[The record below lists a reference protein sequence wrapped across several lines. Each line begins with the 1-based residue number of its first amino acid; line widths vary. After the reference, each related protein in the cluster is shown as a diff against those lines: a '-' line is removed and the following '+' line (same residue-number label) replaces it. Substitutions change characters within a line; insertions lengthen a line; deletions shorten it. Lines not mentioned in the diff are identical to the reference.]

1 MKGHQ
6 FKSWIFEL
14 REILREIKN
23 SHYFLDSWT
32 QFNSV
37 GSFIHIFFHQERFI
51 KLFDPRIW
59 SILLSRNSQGST
71 SNRYF
76 TIKGVILFVVAVLIY
91 RINNRNMVERRNLYL
106 IGLLPIPMNSIG
118 PRNDTLEEAVGSSN
132 INRLIVSLLY
142 LPKGKKISE
151 SCFLN
156 PKESTWVLPI
166 TKKCSMP
173 ESNWGSR
180 WWRNWIGKKRDSSCK
195 ISNETVAGIEILFKE
210 KDIKYLEFLFVYYMD
225 DPIRKDHDWELFDRL
240 SLRKRRNIINLNSG
254 PLFEILVKHWI
265 CYLMPAFREKIPIEV
280 EGFFKQQ
287 GAGSTIQ
294 SNDIEHVSH
303 LFSRNRWA
311 ISLQNCAQFHMWQFR
326 QDLFVSW
333 GKNPPE
339 SDFLR
344 NVSRENLIWL
354 DNVWL
359 VNKDR
364 FFSKVRNVSSNIQY
378 DSTRSSFVQV
388 RDSSQ
393 LKGSSDQSR
402 DHLDSISN
410 EDSEYYTLINQ
421 REIQQL
427 KERSILWDP
436 SFLQTERTE
445 IESDRFPKCLSG
457 YSSMS
462 RLFTEREKQMI
473 NHLLPEEIEEFLGN
487 PTRSVRSFF
496 SDRWSELH
504 LGSNPTERSTR
515 DQKLLK
521 KQQDLSFVP
530 SRRSENKEMVNIFK
544 IITYLQN
551 TVSIHPIS
559 SDPGCDMVPKD
570 EPDMDSSN
578 KISFLNKNPFFDL
591 FHLFHDR
598 NRGGYTLHHDF
609 ESEERFQE
617 MADLFTLSITE
628 PDLVYH
634 KGFAFSIDSY
644 GLDQK
649 QFLNEVFN
657 SRDESKKKSLLV
669 LPPIFYE
676 ENESFYRRIRKKW
689 VRISCGNDLED
700 PKPKI
705 VVFASNNIMEA
716 VNQYR
721 LIRNLIQIQYSTY
734 GYIRNVL
741 NRFFLMNRSDR
752 NFEYG
757 IQRDQIG
764 KDTLNHRTLMKYT
777 INQHLSNLKK
787 SQKRWFDPLIFISRT
802 ERSMNRDPDA
812 YRYKWSN
819 GSKNFQEHLEHF
831 VSEQKSRFQVVFDRL
846 RINQYS
852 IDWSEVIDKKGLS
865 KPLRFFLSKSLLFL
879 SKLLFFLSNSLPFF
893 FVSFGNIPI
902 HRSEIYIYEL
912 KGPNDQ
918 LCNQLLESI
927 GLQIVHLKKWKPFLL
942 DNHDT
947 SQKSKFLINGGT
959 ISPFLFNKIPKWMI
973 DSFHTRNNRRK
984 SFDNT
989 DSYFSMIFHDQD
1001 NWLNP
1006 VKPFHRSSLISSFY
1020 KANRLRFLNNPHH
1033 FCFYCNK
1040 RFPFY
1045 VEKARINNYDF
1056 TYGQF
1061 LNILFIRNKIFSL
1074 CVGKKKHAFWGRDT
1088 ISPIES
1094 QGSNIFIPNDFPQSG
1109 GDETYNL
1116 YKSFHF
1122 PSRSDP
1128 FVRRAIYSI
1137 ADISGTPL
1145 TEGQI
1150 VNFERTYCQP
1160 LSDMNLSDSEGKNL
1174 HQYLNF
1180 NSNMGLIHTPCSENY
1195 LPSEKRKKRSLCLK
1209 KCVEKGQMYRTF
1221 QRDSAF
1227 STLSKWNLFQTYMP
1241 WFLTS
1246 TGYKYLNLIFLDTF
1260 SDLLPI
1266 LSSSP
1271 KFVSIFHDIM
1281 HGSDISWRILQK
1293 KWCLPQWNLI
1303 REISSKCLHNLLLSE
1318 EMIDRNNESPLIS
1331 THLRSPNVREFL
1343 YSILFLLLVAGYL
1356 VRTHL
1361 LFVSRASSEL
1371 QTEFEKVKS
1380 LMIPSSMIELR
1391 KLLDRYP
1398 TSEPNSFWLKNL
1410 FLVALEQLGDSL
1422 EEIRGSA
1429 SGGNMLLGGG
1439 PAYGVKSIRSKKKY
1453 LNINLIDIIDLIS
1466 IIPNPINR
1474 ITFSRNTRH
1483 LSHTSKEI
1491 YSLIRK
1497 RKNVNG
1503 DWIDDKIESWVA
1515 NSDSIDDEEREF
1527 LVQFSTLTTEK
1538 RIDQILLS
1546 LTHSDHLSK
1555 NDSGYQMIEQPG
1567 AIYLRYLVDIHKK
1580 YLMNYEFNTSCLAER
1595 RIFLAHYQTITY
1607 SQTSCGAN
1615 SFHFPSHGKPFSL
1628 RLALSPSRG
1637 ILVIGS
1643 IGTGRSYLVKYLA
1656 TNSYV
1661 PFITVFLNK
1670 FLDNKPKGFLIDDI
1684 DIDDSDDIDDIDIDD
1699 NDIDDSD
1706 DIDASDD
1713 IDRDLDTELELL
1725 TMMNA
1730 LTMDMMPEIDR
1741 FYITLQFEL
1750 AKAMSPCIIWI
1761 PNIHDLDV
1769 NESNYFSLG
1778 LLVNHLSRDCE
1789 RCSTRNILVIAS
1801 THIPQKVDPAL
1812 IAPNKL
1818 NTCIKIR
1825 RLLIP
1830 QQRKHLFTL
1839 SYTRGF
1845 RLEKKMFHTNGF
1857 GSITMGS
1864 NARDLVA
1871 LTNEALSISITQK
1884 KSIIDTNTIR
1894 SVLHRQTWDLR
1905 SQVRSVQDHG
1915 ILFYQIGRAVAQNVL
1930 LSNCPVDPISIY
1942 MKKKSCNEGDSYL
1955 YKWYFELGTS
1965 MKKLTIL
1972 LYLLSCSAGSV
1983 AQDLWSLPGPDEKNG
1998 ITSYGLVENDSDL
2011 VHGLLEVEGALV
2023 GSSRTEKDCS
2033 QFDNDRVTLLL
2044 RPEPRNPLDM
2054 MQNGSCS
2061 ILDQR
2066 FLYEKYESEFEEGEG
2081 EGALDPQ
2088 QIEEDLFNHIVWAP
2102 RIWRPWGFL
2111 FDCIERPN
2119 ELGFPY
2125 WSRSFRGKRIIYDEE
2140 DELQENDSEFLQ
2152 SGTMQYQTRDRSSKE
2167 QGLFRISQFIWD
2179 PADPLFFL
2187 FKDQPFVSVFS
2198 HRELFADEEMSKGL
2212 LTSQTDPPTSI
2223 YKRWFIKKTQEK
2235 HFELLIN
2242 RQRWLRTNS
2251 SLSNGSF
2258 RSNTLSESYQYLS
2271 NLFLSNGTLLDQM
2284 TKTLL
2289 RKRWLFPDEMKIGF
2303 MEQEKDFPFLSR
2315 KDMWP

>member
-32 QFNSV
+32 QFNLV
-37 GSFIHIFFHQERFI
+37 GSFIHVFFHQERFI

-59 SILLSRNSQGST
+59 SILLSRNSRGST

-91 RINNRNMVERRNLYL
+91 RINNRNMVERKNLYL

-118 PRNDTLEEAVGSSN
+118 PRNDTLEDSFWSSN

-166 TKKCSMP
+166 TKKGSMP

-210 KDIKYLEFLFVYYMD
+210 KDLKYLEFLFVYYMD

-265 CYLMPAFREKIPIEV
+265 CYLMSAFREKIPIEV

-303 LFSRNRWA
+303 LFSRNKWA

-333 GKNPPE
+333 GKNPHE

-344 NVSRENLIWL
+344 NVSRENWIWL

-364 FFSKVRNVSSNIQY
+364 VFSKVRNVSSNIQY
-378 DSTRSSFVQV
+378 DSTKSSFVQV
-388 RDSSQ
+388 TDSNQ

-410 EDSEYYTLINQ
+410 EDSEYHTLINQ

-436 SFLQTERTE
+436 SVLQTERTE

-462 RLFTEREKQMI
+462 RLFTEREKQMT

-487 PTRSVRSFF
+487 PTRSIRSFF

-515 DQKLLK
+515 DQKFLK

-559 SDPGCDMVPKD
+559 SDPRCDMVPKD

-657 SRDESKKKSLLV
+657 SRDESKKKSLLA

-676 ENESFYRRIRKKW
+676 ENESFYRRIKKKW
-689 VRISCGNDLED
+689 VQISCGNDLED
-700 PKPKI
+700 PKPKR

-741 NRFFLMNRSDR
+741 NLFFLMNRSDR

-764 KDTLNHRTLMKYT
+764 KDTLNHRTIMKYT

-787 SQKRWFDPLIFISRT
+787 SQKKWFDPLIFISRT

-812 YRYKWSN
+812 YRYKCSN

-831 VSEQKSRFQVVFDRL
+831 VSEQKTRFQVVFDRL
-846 RINQYS
+846 CINQYS
-852 IDWSEVIDKKGLS
+852 IDWSEVIDKKDLS

-927 GLQIVHLKKWKPFLL
+927 GLQIVHLKKWKAFLL
-942 DNHDT
+942 DDHDT

-959 ISPFLFNKIPKWMI
+959 VSPFLFNKIPKWMI

-1033 FCFYCNK
+1033 FSFYCNK
-1040 RFPFY
+1040 RFPFF

-1074 CVGKKKHAFWGRDT
+1074 CVGKKQHAFWGRDT

-1094 QGSNIFIPNDFPQSG
+1094 QVSNIFIPNDFPQSG
-1109 GDETYNL
+1109 DERYNL
-1116 YKSFHF
+1116 DKSFNF

-1128 FVRRAIYSI
+1128 FVRRTIYSI

-1180 NSNMGLIHTPCSENY
+1180 NSNMDLIHTPCSEKY

-1266 LSSSP
+1266 LSSSQ

-1281 HGSDISWRILQK
+1281 HGSDISWRILHK
-1293 KWCLPQWNLI
+1293 KLCLPQWNLI
-1303 REISSKCLHNLLLSE
+1303 SEISSKCLHNLLLSE
-1318 EMIDRNNESPLIS
+1318 EMIHRKNESPS

-1410 FLVALEQLGDSL
+1410 FLVVLEQLGNSL

-1453 LNINLIDIIDLIS
+1453 FNINLIDIIDLIS

-1491 YSLIRK
+1491 YSLIKK

-1555 NDSGYQMIEQPG
+1555 NDSGFQMIEQPG

-1595 RIFLAHYQTITY
+1595 RISLAHYQTITY

-1615 SFHFPSHGKPFSL
+1615 SFHFPSHEKPFSL

-1684 DIDDSDDIDDIDIDD
+1684 DIDDSE
-1699 NDIDDSD
+1699 DIDDSD
-1706 DIDASDD
+1706 DIDASEDIDDSDD

-1730 LTMDMMPEIDR
+1730 LTMDMMSEIDR

-1769 NESNYFSLG
+1769 NESNYLSLG

-1789 RCSTRNILVIAS
+1789 RGSTRNILVIAS

-1830 QQRKHLFTL
+1830 QQRKHFFTL

-1845 RLEKKMFHTNGF
+1845 HLEKKMFHTNGF

-1884 KSIIDTNTIR
+1884 KSILDTNTIR
-1894 SVLHRQTWDLR
+1894 SALHRQTWDLR

-1930 LSNCPVDPISIY
+1930 LSNCPIDPISIY

-2011 VHGLLEVEGALV
+2011 VHGLLEVESALV
-2023 GSSRTEKDCS
+2023 GFSRTEKDCS
-2033 QFDNDRVTLLL
+2033 QFDNDRVILLR

-2111 FDCIERPN
+2111 FDWIERPN

-2223 YKRWFIKKTQEK
+2223 YKGWFIKNTQEK

-2271 NLFLSNGTLLDQM
+2271 NLFLSNGRLLDQM

-2289 RKRWLFPDEMKIGF
+2289 RKRWLFPDEIKIGF
-2303 MEQEKDFPFLSR
+2303 M
-2315 KDMWP
+2315 

>member
-6 FKSWIFEL
+6 FQSWIFEL

-37 GSFIHIFFHQERFI
+37 GSFIRIFFHQERFL
-51 KLFDPRIW
+51 KLLDPRIL

-76 TIKGVILFVVAVLIY
+76 TIRGVILFLVVVLIY
-91 RINNRNMVERRNLYL
+91 RINNRNMVERKNLYL
-106 IGLLPIPMNSIG
+106 RGLLPIPMNSIG
-118 PRNDTLEEAVGSSN
+118 PRNDTLEESVGSSN

-156 PKESTWVLPI
+156 PKDSTWVLPI
-166 TKKCSMP
+166 TKRCSMP

-195 ISNETVAGIEILFKE
+195 ISNETVTGIEILFKE
-210 KDIKYLEFLFVYYMD
+210 KDLKYLEFLFVYYMD

-240 SLRKRRNIINLNSG
+240 SLRKRRNRINLNSG

-265 CYLMPAFREKIPIEV
+265 SYLMSAFREKIPIEV
-280 EGFFKQQ
+280 EGFFKQHFKQ
-287 GAGSTIQ
+287 QRAGSTIQ

-303 LFSRNRWA
+303 FLSRNKRA

-333 GKNPPE
+333 GKNPHE

-344 NVSRENLIWL
+344 NVSRENWIWL

-364 FFSKVRNVSSNIQY
+364 FFRKVRNVSSNIQY

-388 RDSSQ
+388 TDSSQ

-410 EDSEYYTLINQ
+410 EDSEYHTLINQ
-421 REIQQL
+421 REIQPL

-436 SFLQTERTE
+436 SFLQTEGTE

-462 RLFTEREKQMI
+462 RLFAEREKQMI
-473 NHLLPEEIEEFLGN
+473 NHLLPEEIQEFLGN

-530 SRRSENKEMVNIFK
+530 SRRSEKKELVNIFK

-559 SDPGCDMVPKD
+559 SDPGCDRVLKD

-649 QFLNEVFN
+649 QFLNEA
-657 SRDESKKKSLLV
+657 RGESKKKSLLV

-676 ENESFYRRIRKKW
+676 ENESFSRRIRKKW

-721 LIRNLIQIQYSTY
+721 LIRNLIQIQYSTH

-764 KDTLNHRTLMKYT
+764 KDTLNHRTLMKYM

-787 SQKRWFDPLIFISRT
+787 SLKKWFDPLILISRT

-819 GSKNFQEHLEHF
+819 GSKNFQEHF
-831 VSEQKSRFQVVFDRL
+831 VSEQKSRFQIVFDRL

-852 IDWSEVIDKKGLS
+852 IDWSEVIDKKDLS

-893 FVSFGNIPI
+893 CVSFGNIPI
-902 HRSEIYIYEL
+902 HRSEIYINEL

-942 DNHDT
+942 DDHDT
-947 SQKSKFLINGGT
+947 SRKSKLLINGGT
-959 ISPFLFNKIPKWMI
+959 PLLFNKIPKWMI

-984 SFDNT
+984 SFDNA
-989 DSYFSMIFHDQD
+989 DSYFSMIFHNQD

-1020 KANRLRFLNNPHH
+1020 KANQLRFLNNPHH
-1033 FCFYCNK
+1033 FCFYCNT
-1040 RFPFY
+1040 RFPFS
-1045 VEKARINNYDF
+1045 VEKARIKNYDF
-1056 TYGQF
+1056 MYGQF

-1074 CVGKKKHAFWGRDT
+1074 CVGKKKHAFGGRDT

-1094 QGSNIFIPNDFPQSG
+1094 QVSNIFIPNDFPQSG
-1109 GDETYNL
+1109 DETYNL
-1116 YKSFHF
+1116 YKSFRF
-1122 PSRSDP
+1122 PSRYDP
-1128 FVRRAIYSI
+1128 FVRRTIYSI
-1137 ADISGTPL
+1137 ADMFGTPL

-1174 HQYLNF
+1174 HQSL
-1180 NSNMGLIHTPCSENY
+1180 NSNVGLIHTPCSEKY

-1266 LSSSP
+1266 LSSSQ

-1281 HGSDISWRILQK
+1281 HGSGISWRILQK

-1303 REISSKCLHNLLLSE
+1303 SEISSKCFHNLLLSE
-1318 EMIDRNNESPLIS
+1318 EMIHRNNESPLIS
-1331 THLRSPNVREFL
+1331 THLRSPNVRGFL
-1343 YSILFLLLVAGYL
+1343 YSILFLLFFAGYL

-1371 QTEFEKVKS
+1371 QTEFKKVKS

-1398 TSEPNSFWLKNL
+1398 TSAPNSFWLKNL

-1422 EEIRGSA
+1422 EEIRA
-1429 SGGNMLLGGG
+1429 SGGNMLG

-1453 LNINLIDIIDLIS
+1453 LSINLIDIIDLI
-1466 IIPNPINR
+1466 PNPINR
-1474 ITFSRNTRH
+1474 IAFSRNTRH

-1527 LVQFSTLTTEK
+1527 LVQFSALTTEK

-1580 YLMNYEFNTSCLAER
+1580 YLLNYEFNISSLAER
-1595 RIFLAHYQTITY
+1595 RVFLAHYQTITY
-1607 SQTSCGAN
+1607 SQTSCGTN
-1615 SFHFPSHGKPFSL
+1615 TLHFPSHGKPFSL

-1684 DIDDSDDIDDIDIDD
+1684 DIDDSDDIDASDDIDRDLD
-1699 NDIDDSD
+1699 TDIDDSD

-1730 LTMDMMPEIDR
+1730 LTMDMMPKIDR

-1769 NESNYFSLG
+1769 NESNYLSLG
-1778 LLVNHLSRDCE
+1778 LLVNHLSE

-1830 QQRKHLFTL
+1830 QQRKHFFTL

-1845 RLEKKMFHTNGF
+1845 HLEKKMFHTKGF
-1857 GSITMGS
+1857 ESITMGS
-1864 NARDLVA
+1864 KARDLVA

-1894 SVLHRQTWDLR
+1894 SALHRQTWDLR

-1915 ILFYQIGRAVAQNVL
+1915 ILFYQIGRAVAQNGL
-1930 LSNCPVDPISIY
+1930 LSNCLIDPISIY

-2011 VHGLLEVEGALV
+2011 VHGLLEVEGVLV

-2033 QFDNDRVTLLL
+2033 PFDNDRVTLLL

-2061 ILDQR
+2061 IFDQR

-2187 FKDQPFVSVFS
+2187 FKDQPPGSVFS

-2223 YKRWFIKKTQEK
+2223 YKRWFIKNTQEK

-2271 NLFLSNGTLLDQM
+2271 TLFLSNGTLLDQM

-2303 MEQEKDFPFLSR
+2303 M
-2315 KDMWP
+2315 